1 MRNDIKD
8 ALFPMLGSPDSM
20 VMKSAATCVAAIATI
35 EIPKQMWPGLIK
47 MLCDNA
53 LSDQESVRLASLQ
66 TLGFIC
72 EDLEP

>member
-1 MRNDIKD
+1 
-8 ALFPMLGSPDSM
+8 MLGSPDSM

-53 LSDQESVRLASLQ
+53 LSDQESVRLASL
-66 TLGFIC
+66 
-72 EDLEP
+72 